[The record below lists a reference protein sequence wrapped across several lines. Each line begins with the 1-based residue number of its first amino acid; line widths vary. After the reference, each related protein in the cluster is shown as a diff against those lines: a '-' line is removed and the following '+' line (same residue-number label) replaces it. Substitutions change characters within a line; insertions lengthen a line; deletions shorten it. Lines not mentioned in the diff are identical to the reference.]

1 MKSNRIILQLGVP
14 FSLLVLILVG
24 LGWLALQRMEHENRI
39 ADSIFSMQWEQE
51 QLSEQAVRY
60 ASWND
65 RIALEIF
72 LLDDPAEIEARL
84 IQRKQNTAKISA
96 LLDRIANLGL
106 DPGEEQ
112 ELFQRMVSTRD
123 PYLAS
128 YQAATDLE
136 VKDHRRNDARA
147 LMLHDTLPKLVRYH
161 NACLAF
167 TDFQVR
173 QVEQAVALRRA
184 GYSRTRRLFILQVS
198 LAAIFATAIAVFA
211 TRKMTTE
218 VQLRKQAED
227 ELINVNSG
235 LEQRVLRRTQDLEHL
250 TRDLRQEVAERK
262 LAEEELRKARDLA
275 EAASHI
281 KGQFLAN
288 MSHEIRTPMNGI
300 MGLTDL
306 LLDTSLDPDQRE
318 QLTMVKVSA
327 ESLHTV
333 INDILDLSK
342 IESGNMEIDPIDF
355 NLRDSL
361 GDTLKTFGLR
371 ALERGLELSFDVSSD
386 VPDALVGD
394 PRRIRQIIVNL
405 VGNAIKFTHRGEVFL
420 RVKIESENAGIVLLH
435 FIVSDTG
442 IGIPADKQALIFEPF
457 SQADGSMT
465 REYGGTGLGLS
476 ISSRLVELMGGRIWV
491 ESEVDH
497 GSRFHF
503 TVRLATQQTPPKN
516 IQRVAPNSLKDVRV
530 LVAVDN
536 PANRQTLIT
545 MLSSWGMQPIA
556 VADGAH
562 ALAAL
567 DRAGKTD
574 PKFQLL
580 LLDAHMPDMDG
591 FALAQQIGKNPDYSA
606 AILLMLT
613 STGIRGDAARCRDLG
628 IAAYLTQPIRESD
641 LFDAILMALGNTPGE
656 KSGRSLIT
664 RHSVRENPRPLR
676 ILLAENN
683 QSEPSPG
690 LDHSGAA
697 RPPRH
702 LS

>member
-1 MKSNRIILQLGVP
+1 
-14 FSLLVLILVG
+14 
-24 LGWLALQRMEHENRI
+24 
-39 ADSIFSMQWEQE
+39 
-51 QLSEQAVRY
+51 
-60 ASWND
+60 
-65 RIALEIF
+65 
-72 LLDDPAEIEARL
+72 
-84 IQRKQNTAKISA
+84 
-96 LLDRIANLGL
+96 
-106 DPGEEQ
+106 
-112 ELFQRMVSTRD
+112 
-123 PYLAS
+123 
-128 YQAATDLE
+128 
-136 VKDHRRNDARA
+136 
-147 LMLHDTLPKLVRYH
+147 
-161 NACLAF
+161 
-167 TDFQVR
+167 
-173 QVEQAVALRRA
+173 
-184 GYSRTRRLFILQVS
+184 
-198 LAAIFATAIAVFA
+198 
-211 TRKMTTE
+211 
-218 VQLRKQAED
+218 
-227 ELINVNSG
+227 
-235 LEQRVLRRTQDLEHL
+235 
-250 TRDLRQEVAERK
+250 
-262 LAEEELRKARDLA
+262 
-275 EAASHI
+275 
-281 KGQFLAN
+281 
-288 MSHEIRTPMNGI
+288 MNGI

-394 PRRIRQIIVNL
+394 PGRIRQIIVNL

-420 RVKIESENAGIVLLH
+420 QVKIESENAGTVLLH

-503 TVRLATQQTPPKN
+503 TVRLATQQTPLKN

-530 LVAVDN
+530 LLAVDN

-567 DRAGKTD
+567 DRVGRTD

-580 LLDAHMPDMDG
+580 LLDAHLPDMDG

-613 STGIRGDAARCRDLG
+613 STGIRGDAARCRELG

-641 LFDAILMALGNTPGE
+641 LFDAILIALGNTPGE

-683 QSEPSPG
+683 QSEPSPSPA
-690 LDHSGAA
+690 HSGAA